1 MTAWLIRA
9 GREARYASDW
19 FANGYIA
26 IYWQLNDLDIAGAA
40 RQEVRD
46 MVDAIY
52 ADSSQQARAMIT
64 GQVHR
69 FGSVMQTGD
78 DVVTYSPEER
88 LYHIGSVT
96 GGCIIEDT
104 TGDNEHDSRYSRPV
118 IWRTVAS
125 RDKLADTSKNSLGTI
140 ATLSQ
145 IGDDVFADLTA
156 AAGTSDDSPSAPAQA
171 ADNET
176 TDDDETRRITANEG
190 IEKIKDRIVALSW
203 EDMESLVAG
212 LLRAMGYHTTL
223 TSKGGD
229 QGRDV
234 IASPDGLGL
243 TSPRIIVEV
252 KHRGNPMGAPAVRSF
267 IGGLHDSD
275 KGLYVST
282 GGFTKEALY
291 EAERARVPVTLLNL
305 DQFARVFVDNY
316 ETTDLETSALLPLT
330 RIYWPA

>member
-1 MTAWLIRA
+1 
-9 GREARYASDW
+9 
-19 FANGYIA
+19 
-26 IYWQLNDLDIAGAA
+26 
-40 RQEVRD
+40 

-104 TGDNEHDSRYSRPV
+104 TGDDEHDSRYSRPV

-212 LLRAMGYHTTL
+212 LLRAMGYRTTL

-229 QGRDV
+229 QGLDV

-252 KHRGNPMGAPAVRSF
+252 KHRGNPMGAPAVHSF

>member
-1 MTAWLIRA
+1 MA
-9 GREARYASDW
+9 
-19 FANGYIA
+19 
-26 IYWQLNDLDIAGAA
+26 
-40 RQEVRD
+40 
-46 MVDAIY
+46 DAIY

-104 TGDNEHDSRYSRPV
+104 TGDDEHDSRYSRPV

-212 LLRAMGYHTTL
+212 LLRAMGYRTTL

>member
-1 MTAWLIRA
+1 
-9 GREARYASDW
+9 
-19 FANGYIA
+19 
-26 IYWQLNDLDIAGAA
+26 
-40 RQEVRD
+40 

-104 TGDNEHDSRYSRPV
+104 TGDDEHDSRYSRPV

-212 LLRAMGYHTTL
+212 LLRAMGYRTAL

-229 QGRDV
+229 QGRGV

-252 KHRGNPMGAPAVRSF
+252 KHRGNPMGAPAVHSF

>member
-1 MTAWLIRA
+1 MA
-9 GREARYASDW
+9 
-19 FANGYIA
+19 
-26 IYWQLNDLDIAGAA
+26 
-40 RQEVRD
+40 
-46 MVDAIY
+46 DAIY

-104 TGDNEHDSRYSRPV
+104 TGDDEHDSRYSRPV

-212 LLRAMGYHTTL
+212 LLRAMGYRTTL

-252 KHRGNPMGAPAVRSF
+252 KHRGNPMGAPAVHSF

>member
-1 MTAWLIRA
+1 
-9 GREARYASDW
+9 
-19 FANGYIA
+19 
-26 IYWQLNDLDIAGAA
+26 
-40 RQEVRD
+40 

-104 TGDNEHDSRYSRPV
+104 TGDDEHDSRYSRPV

-156 AAGTSDDSPSAPAQA
+156 AAGTNDDSPSAPAQA

-212 LLRAMGYHTTL
+212 LLRAMGYRTTL

-252 KHRGNPMGAPAVRSF
+252 KHRGNPMGAPAVHSF

>member
-1 MTAWLIRA
+1 ML
-9 GREARYASDW
+9 
-19 FANGYIA
+19 
-26 IYWQLNDLDIAGAA
+26 
-40 RQEVRD
+40 
-46 MVDAIY
+46 
-52 ADSSQQARAMIT
+52 T

-104 TGDNEHDSRYSRPV
+104 TGDDEHDSRYSRPV

-212 LLRAMGYHTTL
+212 LLRAMGYRTTL

-275 KGLYVST
+275 KGLYVRT

>member
-78 DVVTYSPEER
+78 D
-88 LYHIGSVT
+88 
-96 GGCIIEDT
+96 
-104 TGDNEHDSRYSRPV
+104 EHDSRYSRPV

-190 IEKIKDRIVALSW
+190 IEKIKGRIVALSW

-212 LLRAMGYHTTL
+212 LLRAMGYRTTL

>member
-78 DVVTYSPEER
+78 D
-88 LYHIGSVT
+88 
-96 GGCIIEDT
+96 
-104 TGDNEHDSRYSRPV
+104 EHDSRYSRPV

-212 LLRAMGYHTTL
+212 LLCAMGYRTAL

-234 IASPDGLGL
+234 IASSDGLGL

>member
-1 MTAWLIRA
+1 
-9 GREARYASDW
+9 
-19 FANGYIA
+19 
-26 IYWQLNDLDIAGAA
+26 
-40 RQEVRD
+40 

-104 TGDNEHDSRYSRPV
+104 TGDDEHDSRYSRPV

-212 LLRAMGYHTTL
+212 LLRAMGYRTTL
-223 TSKGGD
+223 MSKGGD

-252 KHRGNPMGAPAVRSF
+252 KHRGNPMGAPAVHSF